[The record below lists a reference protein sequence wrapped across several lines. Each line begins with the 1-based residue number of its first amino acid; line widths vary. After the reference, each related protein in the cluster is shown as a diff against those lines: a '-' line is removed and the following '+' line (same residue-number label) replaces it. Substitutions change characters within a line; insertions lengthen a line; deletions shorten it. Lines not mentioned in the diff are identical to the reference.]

1 MVSFWCNNDFYYY
14 VACLLGLWRFDNKL
28 QNNQLKF
35 KLFHYDL
42 RDAKLHKIGWWTSN
56 SFFFLENEL
65 KFRDL
70 VTDDHFALPR
80 TIGIIMADGR
90 IRVLTHYSTSL
101 SSLFRCIWKYRT
113 SKKKSVLSIVIHTIY
128 GVVCIQLTH
137 FSCGDRENTRTL
149 SYNHLPLLMVRPWN
163 HVLYSTSFY
172 ALSSKMIRCKS
183 FIKTYA

>member
-1 MVSFWCNNDFYYY
+1 MTFIITSHVYWGYEDLTINCRITNLNLSYFTTIC
-14 VACLLGLWRFDNKL
+14 AM
-28 QNNQLKF
+28 QNYIKS
-35 KLFHYDL
+35 DDEL
-42 RDAKLHKIGWWTSN
+42 RTG
-56 SFFFLENEL
+56 FFLENEL